1 MYSTRQTLIE
11 RLRTESD
18 EDSWNTFTDIYQK
31 YIYVVIRNMN
41 IAHSEAE
48 DLVQEVLLKVWNKLG
63 DFNYS
68 PGKAKFRTW
77 LSRVIKNHVLNY
89 LESIRSYNNKVEKAG
104 NEIILNCSEDEL
116 DAVMQKE
123 WELYITNLALERV
136 KKNFTGNAVE
146 VFELSLSG
154 KSIKEI
160 AETFEIK
167 ENTAYRLKN
176 RVKDKL
182 IEEIEQL
189 RYELE

>member
-123 WELYITNLALERV
+123 W
-136 KKNFTGNAVE
+136 
-146 VFELSLSG
+146 
-154 KSIKEI
+154 
-160 AETFEIK
+160 
-167 ENTAYRLKN
+167 
-176 RVKDKL
+176 
-182 IEEIEQL
+182 
-189 RYELE
+189 